1 MIMIEI
7 SQPTNNQTFSIDD
20 TIIFLGTANDGIVRV
35 ELWTNNQRRLRNSN
49 VIENNSWSGSYS
61 FKQSGQHAIE
71 VKGFDHNNN
80 PIASKTISITVK
92 S

>member
-20 TIIFLGTANDGIVRV
+20 TIIFLGTATADIVRV
-35 ELWTNNQRRLRNSN
+35 ELWADNQWRLRNSN

-71 VKGFDHNNN
+71 VRGFDHDNN
-80 PIASKTISITVK
+80 PIACQIISITIK